1 MKLILFTVTLLL
13 GYIVHS
19 QTLPESPENYFDF
32 WVGEWEAT
40 WDEGD
45 GKVGKGTNSIR
56 KVLDEKVIEEN
67 FKILEGQSKGF
78 KGTSISVY
86 QPQTDTWKQSWAD
99 NNGGFYYFKGKFDG
113 DKRIFQTEVFDTQDG
128 KQFTQRMVFYDIKK
142 QSMTWDWEA
151 SNDGGE
157 TWTLNWRINYT
168 RVNK

>member
-1 MKLILFTVTLLL
+1 MKLILFTAALSL
-13 GYIVHS
+13 GFIVHS
-19 QTLPESPENYFDF
+19 QTLPESPEDYFDF
-32 WVGEWEAT
+32 WVGDWEAT
-40 WDEGD
+40 WDEGE
-45 GKVGKGTNSIR
+45 GKIGKGTNSIR

-67 FKILEGQSKGF
+67 FVILEGQSKGF

-113 DKRIFQTEVFDTQDG
+113 NKRIFQTDVFDTQNG
-128 KQFTQRMVFYDIKK
+128 NKFTQRMVFYDIKK